1 MTAIARLS
9 DNAGVVTPR
18 LIRHVDPML
27 APQNVRELHEGV
39 DPAANGL
46 PLWLRRFRA
55 LNYENVLRGLRH
67 MIVAEQLGIPAHFG
81 LLRARLLRRDGDV
94 LDYGLVSTRVVT
106 TVGAAYVVDA
116 WQGLVT
122 LANMKY
128 HGIGT
133 TNTAEAA
140 GDTGL
145 AAECTTTL
153 NPDSTRATG
162 SLTEGASSNIFR
174 SVGTNLVD
182 GAVTIVE
189 HGLFSQAATGGGT
202 LFDRSIFAGIGMVS
216 GDSLETTYDW
226 TLNTG
231 G

>member
-9 DNAGVVTPR
+9 ENGGIVTPR
-18 LIRHVDPML
+18 LIRRVDPTL
-27 APQNVRELHEGV
+27 VPQTVRELHAGV
-39 DPAANGL
+39 DPAARGL
-46 PLWLRRFRA
+46 PMWLRRFRA

-67 MIVAEQLGIPAHFG
+67 MIAAEQLGIPSHFG
-81 LLRARLLRRDGDV
+81 LLRARLLRRDGDI
-94 LDYGLVSTRVVT
+94 LDFGLVSTRVVT
-106 TVGAAYVVDA
+106 TAGAAYLIDA
-116 WQGLVT
+116 LQGIVEPENL
-122 LANMKY
+122 KY

-133 TNTAEAA
+133 DNTAESA
-140 GDTGL
+140 GQTGL
-145 AAECTTTL
+145 IAECTTAL

-174 SVGTNLVD
+174 SVGTNTVD
-182 GAVTIVE
+182 AAVTIVE

-202 LFDRSIFAGIGMVS
+202 MFDRSIFAGIGMS
-216 GDSLETTYDW
+216 IGDSLETTYDW